1 MLRAMG
7 TYDKFK
13 TADSLRYEP
22 LGARIL
28 DGNRCSFLV
37 WAPHATRVEVS
48 IADPQ
53 NRKILMQSIGSGYFH
68 GVVEGVSAGALYRYR
83 LDNDK
88 ERPDP
93 ASRYQPHGV
102 HGPSQVVDNRFDWSD
117 SEWRGLALE
126 KYVFYELHTG
136 AFTPQGTFE
145 AAIPRLPALKDLG
158 VTAIEL
164 MPVAQFPGNRNWG
177 YDGVYPYAVQASY
190 GGPGGLKALVNAC
203 HQEGIA
209 VVLDVVYNH
218 LGPEGNYLADFGPYF
233 TDFYKTPWG
242 QAVNFDRAA
251 SDEVRRYF
259 IENALQWV
267 TDFHIDAL
275 RLDAIH
281 AIVDSSA
288 ETFLEELGAAVHTRA
303 AEVSR
308 DAYLI
313 AESNSNDPRVVTPI
327 GAGGLGLDAVW
338 NDDFHH
344 ALHVLLTGERNGY
357 YEDYSGMED
366 LAGSYRDGFLYAQ
379 RYSTFRQKRYGKSS
393 KEIPPK
399 HFVVFAQNH
408 DQVGNRRLG
417 DRLSP
422 MLSLDQLKLAAGTV
436 LLAPC
441 LPLLFMGEEY
451 GETAPF
457 QYFVS
462 HEDPSLVAAV
472 RQGRRNEFARFGWT
486 GDIPDP
492 QDESTFRRCKLNWDL
507 QTAKHHRLLWRF
519 HRELL
524 RLRREVPALAHLD
537 KNTLEVKSF
546 ADPHVL
552 LVRRGID
559 RSQAVIVCHFDQNP
573 TELTLP
579 IPPGRWHRRLDS
591 GEQRWGSKGNDSPAV
606 FQSHGEVRFSLSPW
620 GVLVLAQTAE
630 GNDAEL

>member
-1 MLRAMG
+1 MG

-13 TADSLRYEP
+13 TVTPIPEQL
-22 LGARIL
+22 LGAHIL
-28 DGNRCSFLV
+28 DGNGCSFLV
-37 WAPHATRVEVS
+37 WAPHATRVEISV
-48 IADPQ
+48 IDPQ
-53 NRKILMQSIGSGYFH
+53 NRKILMQPVGGNYFH

-93 ASRYQPHGV
+93 ASRYQPQGV

-117 SEWRGLALE
+117 SDWRGLPLE
-126 KYVFYELHTG
+126 KYIFYELHTG

-145 AAIPRLPALKDLG
+145 AIIPRLPALKDLG

-164 MPVAQFPGNRNWG
+164 MPAAQFPGNRNWG

-190 GGPGGLKALVNAC
+190 GGPGALKALVNAC

-209 VVLDVVYNH
+209 AVLDVVYNH

-242 QAVNFDRAA
+242 QAVNFDRAG

-288 ETFLEELGAAVHTRA
+288 QTFLEELGAAVHTRA
-303 AEVSR
+303 AEVGR

-313 AESNSNDPRVVTPI
+313 AESNRNDPRVVSPV
-327 GAGGLGLDAVW
+327 GVGGSGLDAVW

-357 YEDYSGMED
+357 YEDYSGIED

-399 HFVVFAQNH
+399 RFVVFAQNH

-422 MLSLDQLKLAAGTV
+422 SLSLEQLKLAAGTV
-436 LLAPC
+436 LLSPY

-451 GETAPF
+451 GEIAPF

-462 HEDPSLVAAV
+462 HEDPSLVEAV

-507 QTAKHHRLLWRF
+507 QTASHHRVLWQF
-519 HRELL
+519 YRELL
-524 RLRREVPALAHLD
+524 RLRREVPALAQLD
-537 KNTLEVKSF
+537 KNAFEVISF
-546 ADPHVL
+546 ADPKVL
-552 LVRRGID
+552 LVKRGIVPG
-559 RSQAVIVCHFDQNP
+559 QVLIVCHFDQTP

-579 IPPGRWHRRLDS
+579 IPPGRWHTRLDS
-591 GEQRWGSKGNDSPAV
+591 GQERWGDQGNENPPV
-606 FQSHGEVRFSLSPW
+606 FQSHGEVRFRLSPW
-620 GVLVLAQTAE
+620 RFLVLAQTAE
-630 GNDAEL
+630 VNDPV

>member
-1 MLRAMG
+1 MG
-7 TYDKFK
+7 PYDKFK
-13 TADSLRYEP
+13 TATPIRKQL

-28 DGNRCSFLV
+28 DGNACSFLV
-37 WAPHATRVEVS
+37 WAPHAARVEIS
-48 IADPQ
+48 IIDPQ
-53 NRKILMQSIGSGYFH
+53 NRDILMRSVGGDYFH
-68 GVVEGVSAGALYRYR
+68 AVVEGVSAGALYRYR

-93 ASRYQPHGV
+93 ASRYQPQGV
-102 HGPSQVVDNRFDWSD
+102 HGPSQVVDDRFDWSD
-117 SEWRGLALE
+117 SDWRGLPLE

-145 AAIPRLPALKDLG
+145 AIIPRLPALKDLG

-164 MPVAQFPGNRNWG
+164 MPVAQFPGSRNWG

-190 GGPGGLKALVNAC
+190 GGPGALKAFVNAC
-203 HQEGIA
+203 HHQGLA

-242 QAVNFDRAA
+242 QAVNFDRAG

-288 ETFLEELGAAVHTRA
+288 QTFLEELGAAVHAGR
-303 AEVSR
+303 AEVGR
-308 DAYLI
+308 DAHLI
-313 AESNSNDPRVVTPI
+313 AESNRNDPRVVSPI
-327 GAGGLGLDAVW
+327 ETGGLGLDAVW

-357 YEDYSGMED
+357 YADYSGIED

-393 KEIPPK
+393 KEIPSK
-399 HFVVFAQNH
+399 RFVVFSQNH

-417 DRLSP
+417 DRLSRS
-422 MLSLDQLKLAAGTV
+422 LSVDQLKLAAGTV
-436 LLAPC
+436 LLSPC

-451 GETAPF
+451 GETASF

-472 RQGRRNEFARFGWT
+472 RQGRRSEFARFGWT

-492 QDESTFRRCKLNWDL
+492 EDESTFRRSKLNWDL
-507 QTAKHHRLLWRF
+507 QTASHHRLLRHF
-519 HRELL
+519 YRELL
-524 RLRREVPALAHLD
+524 RLRREVPALTQLD
-537 KNTLEVKSF
+537 KNGFDVSSF
-546 ADPHVL
+546 ADSKVL
-552 LVRRGID
+552 LVKRGIAG
-559 RSQAVIVCHFDQNP
+559 RQVLMVYHFDHYA

-579 IPPGRWHRRLDS
+579 IPPGRWRRMLDS
-591 GEQRWGSKGNDSPAV
+591 GEERWGDQQKEDSPV
-606 FQSHGEVRFSLSPW
+606 FQSQGEVRFFLSPW
-620 GVLVLAQTAE
+620 RFLVFVQTAE
-630 GNDAEL
+630 DSDPAP

>member
-1 MLRAMG
+1 MG
-7 TYDKFK
+7 RYDKFK
-13 TADSLRYEP
+13 TAASLRDEL
-22 LGARIL
+22 LGACIL
-28 DGNRCSFLV
+28 DGNGCSFLV
-37 WAPHATRVEVS
+37 WAPHATRVEIS
-48 IADPQ
+48 IIDPQ
-53 NRKILMQSIGSGYFH
+53 NPKILMRSVGGGYFH

-93 ASRYQPHGV
+93 ASRYQPQGV
-102 HGPSQVVDNRFDWSD
+102 HGPSQIIDNRFDWSD
-117 SEWRGLALE
+117 SDWRGLPLE
-126 KYVFYELHTG
+126 KYVLYELHTG

-145 AAIPRLPALKDLG
+145 AIIPRLPALKDLG

-190 GGPGGLKALVNAC
+190 GGPGALKALVNAC

-242 QAVNFDRAA
+242 QAVNFDRAG

-275 RLDAIH
+275 RLDAVH
-281 AIVDSSA
+281 AIVDLSA
-288 ETFLEELGAAVHTRA
+288 QTFLEELGAAVHTRA
-303 AEVSR
+303 AEVGR

-313 AESNSNDPRVVTPI
+313 AESNRNDPRVVRPI
-327 GAGGLGLDAVW
+327 GAGGSGLDAVW

-344 ALHVLLTGERNGY
+344 ALHVLLTGERNSY
-357 YEDYSGMED
+357 YEDYSGIED

-399 HFVVFAQNH
+399 RFVVFAQNH

-422 MLSLDQLKLAAGTV
+422 SLSLDQLKLAAGTV
-436 LLAPC
+436 LLSPY

-462 HEDPSLVAAV
+462 HDDPSLVAAV

-492 QDESTFRRCKLNWDL
+492 EDESTFRRCKLNWDL
-507 QTAKHHRLLWRF
+507 QTASHHRVLWHF
-519 HRELL
+519 YRELL
-524 RLRREVPALAHLD
+524 RLRREVPALAQLD
-537 KNTLEVKSF
+537 KNAFEVISF
-546 ADPHVL
+546 AGPKVL
-552 LVRRGID
+552 VVKRGID
-559 RSQAVIVCHFDQNP
+559 RGQVLIVCHFDQTP
-573 TELTLP
+573 TEFTLP
-579 IPPGRWHRRLDS
+579 IPPGRWHRKLDS
-591 GEQRWGSKGNDSPAV
+591 GEERWGDKGNEGSPV
-606 FQSHGEVRFSLSPW
+606 FQSQGEVRFFLSPW
-620 GVLVLAQTAE
+620 KFLVLAQTAE
-630 GNDAEL
+630 VNDPVS

>member
-1 MLRAMG
+1 MHSVG
-7 TYDKFK
+7 GGY
-13 TADSLRYEP
+13 Y
-22 LGARIL
+22 
-28 DGNRCSFLV
+28 
-37 WAPHATRVEVS
+37 HA
-48 IADPQ
+48 
-53 NRKILMQSIGSGYFH
+53 
-68 GVVEGVSAGALYRYR
+68 VVEGISAGALYRYR
-83 LDNDK
+83 LDNEK

-93 ASRYQPHGV
+93 ASRYQPQGV
-102 HGPSQVVDNRFDWSD
+102 HGPSQVVDHRFGWSD
-117 SEWRGLALE
+117 SDWRGLPLE

-136 AFTPQGTFE
+136 TFTPQGDFE
-145 AAIPRLPALKDLG
+145 AIVPRLPALKDLG

-190 GGPGGLKALVNAC
+190 GGPGALKAFVNAC

-242 QAVNFDRAA
+242 QAVNFDRAG

-259 IENALQWV
+259 TENALQWV

-288 ETFLEELGAAVHTRA
+288 QTFLEELGAAVHARA
-303 AEVSR
+303 GEVGR

-313 AESNSNDPRVVTPI
+313 AESNRNDPRVVRPI

-357 YEDYSGMED
+357 YQDYSNIED
-366 LAGSYRDGFLYAQ
+366 FAGSYREGFLYAQ
-379 RYSTFRQKRYGKSS
+379 RYSTFRQKRYGQSS
-393 KEIPPK
+393 KGILPSR
-399 HFVVFAQNH
+399 FVVFAQNH
-408 DQVGNRRLG
+408 DQVGNRSLG

-422 MLSLDQLKLAAGTV
+422 LLSLAQLKLAAGTV
-436 LLAPC
+436 LLSPF

-451 GETAPF
+451 GEPAPF

-472 RQGRRNEFARFGWT
+472 RQGRKNEFKRFGWT

-492 QDESTFRRCKLNWDL
+492 EDESTFRRCKLNWDL
-507 QTAKHHRLLWRF
+507 QTASHHRVLWHF
-519 HRELL
+519 YRELL
-524 RLRREVPALAHLD
+524 RLRREVPALAQPD
-537 KNTLEVKSF
+537 KNGFEVMSF
-546 ADPHVL
+546 SDPKVL
-552 LVRRGID
+552 LVKSGID
-559 RSQAVIVCHFDQNP
+559 RNQVLTVCHFDQTA

-579 IPPGRWHRRLDS
+579 VPTGRWHTRLDS
-591 GEQRWGSKGNDSPAV
+591 GEERGDDKRNEGFPV
-606 FQSHGEVRFSLSPW
+606 IQSHGEVRFFLGSWSFL
-620 GVLVLAQTAE
+620 VLVQTAE
-630 GNDAEL
+630 PHDPGS